1 MLPFVTTG
9 TDPEGVMLS
18 DTSPMRKDKQHVI
31 SLIMAHETKKEAKQ
45 SEPRYR
51 QQIGGHQKRGGWGR
65 ARWARGQMHD
75 GRRERDGWWWAR
87 RSGQMLNYNAVHP
100 ECV

>member
-31 SLIMAHETKKEAKQ
+31 SLIMAHETNKKR
-45 SEPRYR
+45 SET
-51 QQIGGHQKRGGWGR
+51 K
-65 ARWARGQMHD
+65 
-75 GRRERDGWWWAR
+75 
-87 RSGQMLNYNAVHP
+87 
-100 ECV
+100 

>member
-31 SLIMAHETKKEAKQ
+31 SLIMAHETNKKR
-45 SEPRYR
+45 SETKRT
-51 QQIGGHQKRGGWGR
+51 QIQTADRWAPEERGLGEGKMGEGSN
-65 ARWARGQMHD
+65 ARWQAGT
-75 GRRERDGWWWAR
+75 GWLVVGTPQRADAE
-87 RSGQMLNYNAVHP
+87 L
-100 ECV
+100 